1 MWTDLGQM
9 QGQGVK
15 VIGML
20 GGAAAGTY
28 SLLTPGNFDT
38 YYPILANYISECV
51 SVRSPRAELP

>member
-1 MWTDLGQM
+1 M

-51 SVRSPRAELP
+51 FVRSPRLAEFP